1 MKDAVSKLKTALEDV
16 TAACILEGFQRQD
29 HVMMV
34 DQVLKDLGMD
44 YFLSVL
50 SLIICLSLFLFFA
63 GRAEAKISARTR
75 APTLTSNHF
84 IQQYYMSFAE
94 DPIHNKIKAEK
105 EKEEEPQ
112 ENGDQALR

>member
-44 YFLSVL
+44 YFRSKWTLS
-50 SLIICLSLFLFFA
+50 
-63 GRAEAKISARTR
+63 E
-75 APTLTSNHF
+75 
-84 IQQYYMSFAE
+84 
-94 DPIHNKIKAEK
+94 
-105 EKEEEPQ
+105 
-112 ENGDQALR
+112 